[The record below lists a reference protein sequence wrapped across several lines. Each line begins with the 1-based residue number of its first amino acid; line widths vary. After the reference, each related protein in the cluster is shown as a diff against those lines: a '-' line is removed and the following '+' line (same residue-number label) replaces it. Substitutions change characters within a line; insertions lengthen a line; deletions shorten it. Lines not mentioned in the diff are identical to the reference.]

1 MSNPLVQAFFVGRAV
16 AEVLNER
23 LESTLTDV
31 LSELGK
37 FDAEAREQLRSFTED
52 VMLRANR
59 AAETSGS
66 GSYTNDVSQSGADSE
81 DTQAMIDDL
90 RAEIAVLRNQ
100 LQTYR
105 SSTN

>member
-1 MSNPLVQAFFVGRAV
+1 MSNPLIQAFFVGRAV
-16 AEVLNER
+16 AEVVNER

-59 AAETSGS
+59 AAEASASG
-66 GSYTNDVSQSGADSE
+66 GYNDVSQSGADSG
-81 DTQAMIDDL
+81 DTQATIDDL
-90 RAEIAVLRNQ
+90 RAEIAVLRNE